1 MQKWKTSPRSIIR
14 SLFLKEINIYPLFW
28 RNMETHREP
37 DIHVKTV
44 LTFVAKLA
52 PTMMQFSLRK
62 TAQESKAG
70 HPEVAKVLTSNMY
83 QMRSG
88 NLQIQKRKLG
98 N

>member
-1 MQKWKTSPRSIIR
+1 M
-14 SLFLKEINIYPLFW
+14 YVCMY
-28 RNMETHREP
+28 METHREP

-44 LTFVAKLA
+44 LTFVAKPA

-62 TAQESKAG
+62 AAQENKAG
-70 HPEVAKVLTSNMY
+70 YPEVAKVLTSNTY
-83 QMRSG
+83 QIRSG